1 MLEVLD
7 RCSFNGK
14 EQTKW
19 KWFQREYERRKQRHS
34 DLSEQFPLKTN
45 GKVRRKDGGSSGGYL
60 VMLQFGT
67 GK

>member
-1 MLEVLD
+1 MAKSRL
-7 RCSFNGK
+7 NGSG
-14 EQTKW
+14 
-19 KWFQREYERRKQRHS
+19 FRESMSEGSRDIES